1 MRFLLDTHVLVWW
14 AEEDEALPSTV
25 RSALADP
32 ANDVFFSAVS
42 TAELSIKSALGKLDV
57 AEHLLGTTPDESFA
71 ELPLTSRHAAVL
83 AHLPPHHRDPFDRM
97 LVAQALV
104 EGLVL
109 VTVDERVRAYD
120 VPVFPPR

>member
-1 MRFLLDTHVLVWW
+1 MRFLLDTHILVWW
-14 AEEDEALPSTV
+14 AGAEQDLPAGV
-25 RSALADP
+25 GSALSAP

-42 TAELSIKSALGKLDV
+42 AVELAVKAALGKLDIDDR
-57 AEHLLGTTPDESFA
+57 LLGTSPDDSFT
-71 ELPLTSRHAAVL
+71 ELPLTSAHAAVL

-97 LVAQALV
+97 LIAQALV

-109 VTVDERVRAYD
+109 VTVDESVRRYD